1 MKPQD
6 PRAEAAAAS
15 PVWPGL
21 EKSPSKR
28 RHHIAWV
35 VLTISLAASTVGW
48 FISLKLQ
55 DQASAQLLGT
65 EAASVRA
72 VLQERL
78 AVYENVLHG
87 ACGLFAASV
96 SVERK
101 EWRAYLDRVAIEDRF
116 PGINALG
123 FMACVRRPDL
133 ERFVQEARADGMPDF
148 EVHPAGNG
156 EELFVVKYLEPQERQ
171 RQIIG
176 FDMTSDPERRA
187 VAEASRDSGRATISS
202 LMKLA
207 EQDGGAEADG
217 FLMLLPVYRQGAIT
231 DTVEQRRANC
241 EGFVYARFMMKQ
253 LMAEVLER
261 GRLPLRVRVLD
272 RSVSDVD
279 QSIFDT
285 GTADP
290 EYEPI
295 WMTRGGCRSGDA
307 RGSCGLTRHRTLTRS
322 GQDG

>member
-156 EELFVVKYLEPQERQ
+156 EELFVVKYLEAAGAATADHRFRYDLGPGTARCG
-171 RQIIG
+171 RGLPG
-176 FDMTSDPERRA
+176 FRPGDHLLLDEAGGTGWRGGGGRVPHAVARLPSGSDHGHRRA
-187 VAEASRDSGRATISS
+187 APG
-202 LMKLA
+202 
-207 EQDGGAEADG
+207 
-217 FLMLLPVYRQGAIT
+217 
-231 DTVEQRRANC
+231 
-241 EGFVYARFMMKQ
+241 Q
-253 LMAEVLER
+253 L
-261 GRLPLRVRVLD
+261 
-272 RSVSDVD
+272 
-279 QSIFDT
+279 
-285 GTADP
+285 
-290 EYEPI
+290 
-295 WMTRGGCRSGDA
+295 
-307 RGSCGLTRHRTLTRS
+307 
-322 GQDG
+322 